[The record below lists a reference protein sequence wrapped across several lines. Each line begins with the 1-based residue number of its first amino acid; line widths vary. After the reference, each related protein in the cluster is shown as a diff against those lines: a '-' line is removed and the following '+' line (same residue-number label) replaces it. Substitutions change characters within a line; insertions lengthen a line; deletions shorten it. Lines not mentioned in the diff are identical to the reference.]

1 MCMIW
6 RLSNN
11 APFVR
16 LFLEVIFKVCALIYL
31 WKQMIWSQ
39 RSILLFNFLLLQGE
53 CSNGAFTLPM
63 FYFIIE
69 DVISVSMKLNSPVR
83 LWNFCVYCLKIAL
96 SVCLVLGFD
105 LSINSYVSFVKKWW
119 NMKLKALLVLDE
131 TSFMFVRN
139 VPR

>member
-1 MCMIW
+1 
-6 RLSNN
+6 
-11 APFVR
+11 
-16 LFLEVIFKVCALIYL
+16 
-31 WKQMIWSQ
+31 
-39 RSILLFNFLLLQGE
+39 
-53 CSNGAFTLPM
+53 
-63 FYFIIE
+63 
-69 DVISVSMKLNSPVR
+69 MKLNSPVR

-119 NMKLKALLVLDE
+119 NMQLKALLVLDE